1 METPGELK
9 DTTRARMLRRAGI
22 ASVGFREGTS
32 PYVIT
37 LDSGAKLFLTQRQ
50 AEYLIEHPEV
60 DPEELV
66 QDMFPAEWPE
76 D

>member
-1 METPGELK
+1 MEKSGELQDK
-9 DTTRARMLRRAGI
+9 TGARLLQRPGI
-22 ASVGFREGTS
+22 ANAGFRPGTS

-50 AEYLIEHPEV
+50 ADI
-60 DPEELV
+60 
-66 QDMFPAEWPE
+66 FPPEWPE